1 MAKKICFVLGAGG
14 ARGIAHI
21 GFLQAMEENKI
32 KPDYIVGCS
41 MGAVVG
47 ACYSLGISPE
57 KMKSVAEEL
66 KFKDIVDINFQ
77 IFSKKSILH
86 SVKMRKKIISLLEH
100 NTFDDVK
107 IPFTCVAVDLVK
119 GKAIGLNKGSLVDAV
134 CASSAIP
141 TIFRPVEMDG
151 MDLVDGGILERVPVR
166 FAKEYKPDIIVAVD
180 VLGKLQPYV
189 ETRNV
194 LQHLLRTLDV
204 NDCYH
209 TEKYLK
215 KYKPDVLVYPD
226 LGDMSQYKVE
236 KLAFAYEAGYNAG
249 LEAVKQIKKLK
260 RANPTEKAPTKQK
273 TKRK

>member
-21 GFLQAMEENKI
+21 GFLQAMEENNI
-32 KPDYIVGCS
+32 KPSAIVGCS

-47 ACYSLGISPE
+47 ACYSLGIKPST
-57 KMKSVAEEL
+57 MKEVAESL
-66 KFKDIVDINFQ
+66 KFKDIVDLNLQ

-86 SVKMRKKIISLLEH
+86 SVKMRNKITSLLEN
-100 NTFDDVK
+100 NTFEDTK

-119 GKAIGLNKGSLVDAV
+119 GEAVGLNKGLLVDAV

-141 TIFRPVEMDG
+141 TIFRPVEIDG

-166 FAKEYKPDIIVAVD
+166 FAKDFEPDIVVAVD

-189 ETRNV
+189 ETRSV
-194 LQHLLRTLDV
+194 LQHLLRTIDV
-204 NDCYH
+204 NDSYN
-209 TEKYLK
+209 TLKYLK
-215 KYKPDVLVYPD
+215 KYKPDVLIYPD

-236 KLAFAYEAGYNAG
+236 RLPFAYEAGYKAG
-249 LEAVKQIKKLK
+249 LEAVAQIKELK
-260 RANPTEKAPTKQK
+260 KVKKAKGTSKK
-273 TKRK
+273 